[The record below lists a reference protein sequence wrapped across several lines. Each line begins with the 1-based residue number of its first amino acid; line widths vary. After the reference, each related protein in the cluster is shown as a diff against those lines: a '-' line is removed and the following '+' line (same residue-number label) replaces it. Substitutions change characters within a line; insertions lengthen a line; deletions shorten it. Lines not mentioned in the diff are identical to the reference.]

1 MKVLALDLST
11 KSAGWAIFDG
21 KKLIDYGCI
30 TASNTNTLTRIST
43 IVEELK
49 VIHNKHLPHEIIVEE
64 VLPEEVGHNNSVYKA
79 LIYFKTPKSSLEI
92 ILAGIRVKVSRV
104 NSIKDVQ
111 NCCVI

>member
-43 IVEELK
+43 ITPLDV
-49 VIHNKHLPHEIIVEE
+49 VIV
-64 VLPEEVGHNNSVYKA
+64 
-79 LIYFKTPKSSLEI
+79 
-92 ILAGIRVKVSRV
+92 
-104 NSIKDVQ
+104 
-111 NCCVI
+111 